1 MKKLSNEVLNGQVSI
16 FDSLGLTTISAAK
29 KVIKRVIFKPKNRW
43 QSIFF
48 NEFTAGKEYDVVDEY
63 KNRCGIEFYAIA
75 GIKRNAW
82 CELFEDIKE

>member
-1 MKKLSNEVLNGQVSI
+1 MTKLSNEVLNGQVSI

-48 NEFTAGKEYDVVDEY
+48 Q
-63 KNRCGIEFYAIA
+63 
-75 GIKRNAW
+75 
-82 CELFEDIKE
+82 